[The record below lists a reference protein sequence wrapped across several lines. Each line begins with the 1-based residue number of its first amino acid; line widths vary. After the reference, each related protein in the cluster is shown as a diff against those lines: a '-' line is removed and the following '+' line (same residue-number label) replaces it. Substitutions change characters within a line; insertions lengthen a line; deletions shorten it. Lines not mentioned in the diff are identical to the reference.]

1 MSVEH
6 GYATAFEWC
15 EHFLFSPIDINQWP
29 TIFDNAEES
38 FYKEILLPNEFE
50 AKISKV
56 EYTTGVMP
64 VKPLKYLEYAMYGL
78 TARILSDKQ
87 IGFQFGHAVVEYEL
101 MSRKLPEIRAM
112 YDKWA
117 ISDKTFRCLSGG
129 STNDTNYGT
138 MQKYAQELK
147 KNGVKIAGFK
157 EPNINN
163 ATTAFVFLVDER
175 AWNRV
180 RYPDYQHP
188 NDMGVP
194 YVDPVHFDRWLTGIG
209 GERNQFLRT
218 FLKPFKSA

>member
-15 EHFLFSPIDINQWP
+15 EHFLFSPVDIIKWP
-29 TIFDNAEES
+29 TIFDSSDDS

-50 AKISKV
+50 NKIKTV
-56 EYTTGVMP
+56 DYRTGVVP

-78 TARILSDKQ
+78 TARSLSDKQ
-87 IGFQFGHAVVEYEL
+87 IGIQFGHAVVEYEL
-101 MSRKLPEIRAM
+101 MSRKFPEIREI

-117 ISDKTFRCLSGG
+117 ISDKTFRILSGG
-129 STNDTNYGT
+129 STNDTKYGT

-147 KNGVKIAGFK
+147 RNGIKIAGFK
-157 EPNINN
+157 EPDINN

-180 RYPDYQHP
+180 RYPDYQQP
-188 NDMGVP
+188 TDMGIP
-194 YVDPVHFDRWLTGIG
+194 FEDPIHFSKWVADIG
-209 GERNQFLRT
+209 GSINQFLRT